1 MSAYI
6 YDARCQRGHAPRA
19 DTGARERHEADEE
32 YLGQDTGMH
41 AGARGARQIGTI
53 SRDNIGRADE
63 SE

>member
-1 MSAYI
+1 M
-6 YDARCQRGHAPRA
+6 QTLAPASVTRPMRN
-19 DTGARERHEADEE
+19 TW
-32 YLGQDTGMH
+32 DTGMH